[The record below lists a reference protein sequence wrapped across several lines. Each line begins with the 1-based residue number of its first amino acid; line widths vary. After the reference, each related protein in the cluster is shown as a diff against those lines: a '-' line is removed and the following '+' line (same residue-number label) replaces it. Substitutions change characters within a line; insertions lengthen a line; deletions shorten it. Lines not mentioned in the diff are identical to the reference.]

1 MLESVVLLLCFF
13 PSAHSAR
20 LAGAT
25 KTFGCIHS
33 EPFYVN
39 TSEFAVCDYTS
50 SAPGAITHLQFTF
63 SASAANV
70 YLRAYIDNETI
81 PSIDV
86 QMEQGMFAVE
96 NPLSPDASAK
106 RVPAPWGNSRIGR
119 GSTLGGRYFNFR
131 IPFGFRV
138 RLALYTP
145 EPNEDGVRVFTIIR
159 GAEGAV
165 ASAGGLALP
174 PSARLRVQ
182 TSWATRVAKYD
193 QLMALNVSGTS
204 GIVAM
209 WILFV
214 YDSNMGLTY
223 LEGCQRAWLDGR
235 LVQIGDGEDVSPGG
249 DCTRKSAKPLFSFFV
264 ASSGAAFSR
273 HFTPSPLSPPY
284 PVVF

>member
-1 MLESVVLLLCFF
+1 M
-13 PSAHSAR
+13 
-20 LAGAT
+20 
-25 KTFGCIHS
+25 
-33 EPFYVN
+33 
-39 TSEFAVCDYTS
+39 
-50 SAPGAITHLQFTF
+50 
-63 SASAANV
+63 
-70 YLRAYIDNETI
+70 
-81 PSIDV
+81 
-86 QMEQGMFAVE
+86 
-96 NPLSPDASAK
+96 
-106 RVPAPWGNSRIGR
+106 
-119 GSTLGGRYFNFR
+119 
-131 IPFGFRV
+131 

-273 HFTPSPLSPPY
+273 HFYPLPPLAPLPRSFLTAATTSMRAHMFSRKQDCWKRARAAHWPTEFLTPTLLCGSKAQTLRGATRKPTRNALTRGTTPPQTLRTGLRPHLFFGTTLSSPP
-284 PVVF
+284 